1 MPKNRKCPIII
12 SVIILLFF
20 VHLCMSSQASA
31 SDKNTSK
38 VPQQEGVIKN
48 IIPLKDKKVGYL
60 GILPLPKNYP
70 LGYFPN
76 KYVFT
81 GEIYT
86 KQSDIPAHSSNIFVP
101 VDYERIIES
110 TLIAVMRFEN
120 VFITQ
125 YSSIDAAKNDG
136 VSYLLLIT
144 PHIFH
149 VESESKALIKLCF
162 TIIDISSREIV
173 YEGLCSKEIKR
184 KDIPSTVK
192 QNLII
197 TLGTHGYNF
206 QPQRALLAEGVYR
219 CVMDF
224 ITSASCENSGELKN
238 AKNK

>member
-12 SVIILLFF
+12 SVIILMFF
-20 VHLCMSSQASA
+20 VHLCMSSQAST

-38 VPQQEGVIKN
+38 VPQQEGVVKN

-101 VDYERIIES
+101 ADYEKIIES

-120 VFITQ
+120 VVITQ
-125 YSSIDAAKNDG
+125 YSSIDTAKNDG

-144 PHIFH
+144 PRIFH

-162 TIIDISSREIV
+162 TIIDISSLGIV
-173 YEGLCSKEIKR
+173 YEGLFSKEIKR
-184 KDIPSTVK
+184 KDIPSTIK

-197 TLGTHGYNF
+197 TLGSHEYNF
-206 QPQRALLAEGVYR
+206 QPQRALLAEGAYW

-224 ITSASCENSGELKN
+224 IKFVSCENSEELKN